1 MSRMVPATPD
11 GYHELDQLNSRTAFS
26 GALRRYAGW
35 SLLASV
41 QTANGSPLPRSKMAS
56 TTSPCSSFS
65 PTSSLSSRKM
75 RRATGTLP
83 VALRT
88 ARESSWYSVSARRL
102 PARAPGTKKRLNGR
116 SGSPMP
122 NFLRSVSVIFRTVSD
137 PSSTCWSMVSS
148 FSCRFAASF
157 ADRGLTTAYTL
168 VGGAASALRGAGP
181 VCARR
186 HVALARPRH
195 RDDLHARDALWQPT
209 QVDRRAAA
217 PHLHTLAVEVDARG
231 AQLLPA
237 GHAHVQREPAAAHT
251 GRRRAQPQRLHRPR
265 GRHGA

>member
-1 MSRMVPATPD
+1 MSAD
-11 GYHELDQLNSRTAFS
+11 GTRNPRRVSAELIDQLNSRTAFS
-26 GALRRYAGW
+26 GALTRYDGW
-35 SLLASV
+35 SLVASV
-41 QTANGSPLPRSKMAS
+41 QTAKSSPLPRSKIAR

-65 PTSSLSSRKM
+65 PTSSLSRRKM
-75 RRATGTLP
+75 RRAAGTLP

-88 ARESSWYSVSARRL
+88 AREISWYSVSARRL

-122 NFLRSVSVIFRTVSD
+122 NFLRSASVIFRTVSD

-157 ADRGLTTAYTL
+157 ADRGLTTRDTL
-168 VGGAASALRGAGP
+168 VGGAASALRRAGP
-181 VCARR
+181 VRARR

-195 RDDLHARDALWQPT
+195 RDDLHAREALAQPP

-217 PHLHTLAVEVDARG
+217 PHLHPLAVQVDARR
-231 AQLLPA
+231 AQLLPVR
-237 GHAHVQREPAAAHT
+237 HAHVQ
-251 GRRRAQPQRLHRPR
+251 
-265 GRHGA
+265 